1 MEEQL
6 DECRQQY
13 ELRLNERT
21 IEIKQLEDTIDQ
33 IESSKKAQK
42 LEIDRHQAEIESLLN
57 AQGHQNGLVASY
69 KEAISTL
76 EEKNVQLKDDATKTA
91 AEHTEKVLELESLME
106 SLKVD
111 NEQRNKELEEI
122 VQEKEQKIRENEED
136 MKTAT
141 ERSEK
146 LEAEAIAKQEEMLKL
161 SEELQAKIRSNDAEV
176 ANQQAGLSMLVHDEF
191 LKLIF

>member
-76 EEKNVQLKDDATKTA
+76 EEKNVQLKNDATKTA
-91 AEHTEKVLELESLME
+91 TEHTDKVLELESLME

-122 VQEKEQKIRENEED
+122 LQEKEQKIRENEED
-136 MKTAT
+136 
-141 ERSEK
+141 
-146 LEAEAIAKQEEMLKL
+146 L
-161 SEELQAKIRSNDAEV
+161 SNT
-176 ANQQAGLSMLVHDEF
+176 
-191 LKLIF
+191 